1 MERAQQDCVAN
12 FIMNLQQEVGIA
24 SDSDI
29 KNVLSHGYNNGSDM
43 EEVAKSLM
51 LKILTTKKIKTYGL
65 YKLKEKVAN
74 FCKIGNKSRES
85 FAYTL
90 NVIDKHTN
98 VVVKTSQKPN
108 RYKDILREYII
119 GIESLNHIRNI
130 IPTIV
135 YTLGAFVHDKKVYV
149 VYEYIKGASV
159 RELLSQERINYNG
172 WLTIFVQILMTLE
185 IAQRKS
191 LFTHFDMH
199 SDNVIVRDVP
209 DVRSNCSGY
218 DVMLDN
224 HMYTVEED
232 AMIPVIIDFGHSC
245 ALLRS
250 TSTENRRCIGSYEHP
265 NHGMVNFIVPG
276 NDMYKF
282 LVSSL
287 HSAKGGTQRRIL
299 KLFKF
304 YGGNDPYKINTDISH
319 MTNATSQYCREAT
332 YSSIASTTP
341 HEFLNWIFNNQEKV
355 HKVTRTVRKLYVPI
369 HIPTIATSSSKIWKA
384 LAIAQ
389 QCIKGGCIIPSYYIS
404 VLKKYGLH
412 HDISNIQSA
421 IEILENTELDSTL
434 DLKTLVKVF
443 DLKVPYNIPVD
454 ILDISLKLQEKNGI
468 GNVMKESIESL
479 ENYITSLTLYLQM
492 YYIILELSTS
502 TSHDVRSTS
511 HDVRSKSH
519 DVRSTSLISDG
530 VLMDWI
536 EDFKES
542 PQFLFYNS
550 NSVLINK
557 VLRWSGVLKLHLEQ
571 CSFKK

>member
-51 LKILTTKKIKTYGL
+51 LKILTTKKIKPYGL

-159 RELLSQERINYNG
+159 RELLSQEKINYNG

-209 DVRSNCSGY
+209 SDISSVARSNCSGY

-250 TSTENRRCIGSYEHP
+250 TLTSTEDRRCIGSYEHP

-341 HEFLNWIFNNQEKV
+341 HEFLNWIFNQEKV
-355 HKVTRTVRKLYVPI
+355 HKVYRTVRKLYVPI

-404 VLKKYGLH
+404 VLKKYGLY

-454 ILDISLKLQEKNGI
+454 ILDISLKLQEKNGVGMGNGNGI
-468 GNVMKESIESL
+468 RNVMKESIESL
-479 ENYITSLTLYLQM
+479 KSYIESLTLYLQM

-502 TSHDVRSTS
+502 HDVR
-511 HDVRSKSH
+511 
-519 DVRSTSLISDG
+519 SDG
-530 VLMDWI
+530 VLMDWV